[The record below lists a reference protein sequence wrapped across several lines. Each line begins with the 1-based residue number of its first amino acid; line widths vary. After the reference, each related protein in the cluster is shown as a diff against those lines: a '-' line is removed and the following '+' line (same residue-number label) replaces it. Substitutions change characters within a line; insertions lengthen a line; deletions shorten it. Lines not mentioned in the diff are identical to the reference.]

1 MSQNQMLSVSQSS
14 VQHWLLFF
22 EWDVQFSII
31 DDMACVQNSRGL
43 GCDSSWSLSQ
53 TAYSVFRTVDASYTT
68 EVIASQPVPAA
79 EPILAL
85 GPTES

>member
-1 MSQNQMLSVSQSS
+1 MSHYQMLGVSQSS

-53 TAYSVFRTVDASYTT
+53 TACSVLRTIDASYTP
-68 EVIASQPVPAA
+68 EVITPQPVPAT

>member
-1 MSQNQMLSVSQSS
+1 MSHNQMLCVSQSS
-14 VQHWLLFF
+14 VRHWLLFF

-53 TAYSVFRTVDASYTT
+53 TAYSVFCTIEASYTT
-68 EVIASQPVPAA
+68 EAIASQPVPAA
-79 EPILAL
+79 EPVLAL
-85 GPTES
+85 GPTAS